1 MFGFCEKNKGAISVF
16 LTLILLP
23 TLLLGGLTTD
33 AARIYM
39 SKVVISDAGE
49 MAMNAGLAQYETEL
63 HDEYGLFSMEKT
75 PEDME
80 DDLAD
85 FFNKSLNGKGLD
97 GTEDYDKI
105 LDLITENFN
114 AYNVEGS
121 QIYKSEV
128 EKQQIVEYMKY
139 RAPVCLTEE
148 LLGKLDDLK
157 KAQLMKKAMV
167 AQMDFGDAMEDCQD
181 SMENALKQLD
191 DLNAQINAFPDKTTI
206 AQALERMKQ
215 DYQTTMS
222 KCILMRAAIA
232 KYNGQADGN
241 DGDDVELLARSF
253 IRAAAGVDVSVPYD
267 QGSFESY
274 MNCLKY
280 QKAINA
286 APESL
291 RDILKEEKRNEPDE
305 EDASKH
311 RDWEERIEKLEDLI
325 DQYDSAKS
333 SISGYEEALEGTAQE
348 IIRTN
353 TEIVRGYYVAADNAK
368 MQSATVYQKLE
379 DVEKKL
385 EKAKEKWE
393 AWKTAADALGDDQGQ
408 MEESVKEY
416 GKFFGDGDDANDGPR
431 IRVLMKA
438 VDQDRTFFTE
448 MSTILTKQRFF
459 GITIVFTDAGRQFYN
474 YYAKAKE
481 MVGSDVDVYMK
492 EEDIRANYM
501 KNYQPTEIS
510 VATSVEK
517 VLIENDPFYQRLK
530 EYCADNTNPESA
542 KKKEEAN
549 TMLGQ
554 TKDAGTDA
562 QKEDGYPGFD
572 WSSVDQ
578 STLPSVVLAK
588 GGTEDA
594 DAKMA
599 DVDGNV
605 DNRRARKNAIAKFKQ
620 SMEASANFL
629 EGISRIV
636 EDNLENLYVA
646 EYAMQMF
653 SYYTID
659 KNKGEDVPADE
670 IISMTGY
677 KLQDRKAYKAEVEYI
692 LWGNSSS
699 KTNVR
704 NTVMTIFGIR
714 MLLNSFF
721 AFTNTTIVT
730 DAKTMAT
737 AIAGPAPYLVPI
749 IQALIQLGYAGLE
762 TVNDIQKIKDGYGVT
777 IVKTAESWASIAIGD
792 LTAGDNTKEL
802 SLNYREFLRI
812 FLNINMLAGKEDT
825 KLARIADC
833 IQIDTDYDLLKGY
846 TMLALEA
853 RVKSRTTFMRK
864 LSDMG
869 AGGWNQPDDT
879 YPILYQSILGY

>member
-1 MFGFCEKNKGAISVF
+1 MFGFCEKSKGAISVF

-148 LLGKLDDLK
+148 LLDKLDDLK

-181 SMENALKQLD
+181 SMESALEQLD

-232 KYNGQADGN
+232 KYDGKA
-241 DGDDVELLARSF
+241 DGDDVESLAWSF
-253 IRAAAGVDVSVPYD
+253 IGAAAGVNVSVPYE

-274 MNCLKY
+274 MNCLRY

-291 RDILKEEKRNEPDE
+291 RDILRKEKRNEPDE

-311 RDWEERIEKLEDLI
+311 RDWEERIEELEDLI

-368 MQSATVYQKLE
+368 IQSATVYQKLE
-379 DVEKKL
+379 DVEKNL
-385 EKAKEKWE
+385 EKAREKWE
-393 AWKTAADALGDDQGQ
+393 AWKTAADALGDDQGE

-459 GITIVFTDAGRQFYN
+459 GITIVFADAGRQFYD
-474 YYAKAKE
+474 YYTKAKE
-481 MVGSDVDVYMK
+481 MVGSDMDVYMK
-492 EEDIRANYM
+492 EEDIRVNYM

-510 VATSVEK
+510 VDTSVEK
-517 VLIENDPFYQRLK
+517 VLIESDPFYQKLK
-530 EYCADNTNPESA
+530 EYCSVNTNPEA
-542 KKKEEAN
+542 DQKKEETN
-549 TMLGQ
+549 TRLGQ

-562 QKEDGYPGFD
+562 QKEDGYPDFD

-578 STLPSVVLAK
+578 STLPSVVLAT

-594 DAKMA
+594 DSKMA

-605 DNRRARKNAIAKFKQ
+605 DNRGARKNAIKKFKQ

-629 EGISRIV
+629 DGVSRIV

-659 KNKGEDVPADE
+659 KNKGEEVPADE

-699 KTNVR
+699 KINVR

-721 AFTNTTIVT
+721 TFTNKTIVR
-730 DAKTMAT
+730 DSQGLAAVM
-737 AIAGPAPYLVPI
+737 AGPAPYLKPVF
-749 IQALIQLGYAGLE
+749 QVLIQLGIAGIE
-762 TVNDIQKIKDGYGVT
+762 TADDIQKIKDGYGVT
-777 IVKTAESWASIAIGD
+777 IFKTEKTWAKYEVIYGF
-792 LTAGDNTKEL
+792 TGDNTEGL
-802 SLNYREFLRI
+802 TLNYREYLRI

-833 IQIDTDYDLLKGY
+833 IQINTDYDLLKGY

>member
-1 MFGFCEKNKGAISVF
+1 MFGFCEKSKGAISVF

-148 LLGKLDDLK
+148 LLDKLDDLK

-181 SMENALKQLD
+181 SMESALEQLD

-232 KYNGQADGN
+232 KYDGKA
-241 DGDDVELLARSF
+241 DGDDVESLAWSF
-253 IRAAAGVDVSVPYD
+253 IGAAAGVNVSVPYE

-274 MNCLKY
+274 MNCLRY

-291 RDILKEEKRNEPDE
+291 RDILRKEKRNEPDE
-305 EDASKH
+305 EDSSKH
-311 RDWEERIEKLEDLI
+311 RDWEERIEELEDLI

-368 MQSATVYQKLE
+368 IQSATVYQKLE
-379 DVEKKL
+379 DVEKNL
-385 EKAKEKWE
+385 EKARGKWE
-393 AWKTAADALGDDQGQ
+393 AWKTAADALGDDQGE

-459 GITIVFTDAGRQFYN
+459 GIPIVFTDAGRQFYD

-517 VLIENDPFYQRLK
+517 VLIESDPFYQKLK
-530 EYCADNTNPESA
+530 EYCAENTDPDAAENKKTANEKLKGSKEAGDDA
-542 KKKEEAN
+542 KS
-549 TMLGQ
+549 
-554 TKDAGTDA
+554 
-562 QKEDGYPGFD
+562 EDGYPDFD

-578 STLPSVVLAK
+578 STLPSVVLAE

-629 EGISRIV
+629 DGVSRIV

-704 NTVMTIFGIR
+704 NTIMTIFGIR

-721 AFTNTTIVT
+721 AFTNRTIVRN
-730 DAKTMAT
+730 AKWMAET
-737 AIAGPAPYLVPI
+737 IAGPAPYLIPI
-749 IQALIQLGYAGLE
+749 VQVLIQLGFAGME
-762 TVNDIQKIKDGYGVT
+762 TANDIQKIKEGYGVT
-777 IVKTAESWASIAIGD
+777 IVKTVESWASIALEGV
-792 LTAGDNTKEL
+792 TAGDNTKEL

-833 IQIDTDYDLLKGY
+833 IQINTDYDLLKGY

-869 AGGWNQPDDT
+869 AGGWNQPDDA

>member
-1 MFGFCEKNKGAISVF
+1 MFGFCEKTKGAISVF

-181 SMENALKQLD
+181 SMESALEQLD

-215 DYQTTMS
+215 DYQTIMS

-232 KYNGQADGN
+232 KYDGKA
-241 DGDDVELLARSF
+241 DGDDVESLAWSF
-253 IRAAAGVDVSVPYD
+253 IGAAAGVNVSVPYE

-274 MNCLKY
+274 MNCLRY

-291 RDILKEEKRNEPDE
+291 RDILRKEKRNEPDE

-311 RDWEERIEKLEDLI
+311 RDWEERIEELEDLI

-333 SISGYEEALEGTAQE
+333 SISGYEEALENTAQE

-368 MQSATVYQKLE
+368 IQSATVYQKLE
-379 DVEKKL
+379 DVEKNL
-385 EKAKEKWE
+385 EKAREKWE
-393 AWKTAADALGDDQGQ
+393 AWKTAADALGDDQGE

-459 GITIVFTDAGRQFYN
+459 GITIVFADAGRQFYD
-474 YYAKAKE
+474 YYTKAKE

-517 VLIENDPFYQRLK
+517 VLIENDPFYQKLK
-530 EYCADNTNPESA
+530 EYCSVNTDPEA
-542 KKKEEAN
+542 AENKKETNEKLKGSKEA
-549 TMLGQ
+549 GD
-554 TKDAGTDA
+554 DA
-562 QKEDGYPGFD
+562 KSESGYPDFD

-629 EGISRIV
+629 EGVSRIV

-659 KNKGEDVPADE
+659 KNKGEEVPADE

-677 KLQDRKAYKAEVEYI
+677 KFQDRKAYKAEVEYI

-721 AFTNTTIVT
+721 AFTNKTIVR
-730 DAKTMAT
+730 DSQ
-737 AIAGPAPYLVPI
+737 AIAAVMAGPAPYLKPVF
-749 IQALIQLGYAGLE
+749 QVLIQLGIAGIE
-762 TVNDIQKIKDGYGVT
+762 TADDIQKIKDGYGVT
-777 IVKTAESWASIAIGD
+777 IFKTEKTWAKYTVIKGF
-792 LTAGDNTKEL
+792 TGDNTEGL
-802 SLNYREFLRI
+802 TLNYREYLRI

-825 KLARIADC
+825 KLARVADC
-833 IQIDTDYDLLKGY
+833 IQINTDYDLLKGY